1 MDFMWGLIIGGA
13 TTLFLTVPFY
23 RRFLKRAVN
32 TCIFEYEAERI
43 QNQRETIESERDTTA
58 RRGDY
63 VVSESDLLGTLP
75 GAMTKDHL
83 RHSPRL
89 PKTVDLTPDWFT
101 LDDVTGSDD
110 LTPQ

>member
-1 MDFMWGLIIGGA
+1 MWGLIIGGV
-13 TTLFLTVPFY
+13 TTLFITVSFY

-32 TCIFEYEAERI
+32 TCILEYEAERI
-43 QNQRETIESERDTTA
+43 QNQRETIESERDTAA

-83 RHSPRL
+83 QDMRRI

-110 LTPQ
+110 LPTQ